1 MHQYYAC
8 SGWVNG
14 TMVTNIKNM
23 MHVFESRW
31 NIIIEILLKAFVLN
45 K

>member
-1 MHQYYAC
+1 
-8 SGWVNG
+8 
-14 TMVTNIKNM
+14 MVTNITNM

-45 K
+45 SNLAIECGQLIII